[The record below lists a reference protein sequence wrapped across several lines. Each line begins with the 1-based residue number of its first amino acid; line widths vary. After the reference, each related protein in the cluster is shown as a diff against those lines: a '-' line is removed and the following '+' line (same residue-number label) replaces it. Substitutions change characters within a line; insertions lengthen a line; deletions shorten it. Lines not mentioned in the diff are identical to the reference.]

1 MPELNTALFTKVR
14 DQIVPNPESHEQ
26 ADFEAEYAEC
36 GVTRCVAG
44 WAILIDAQE
53 KGESITSFRDSL
65 RYQASGRAPSGYAQE
80 LLGLTE
86 IEADYLFFE
95 VDNEEAVEIV
105 RGCAAGIRPQFA
117 LDEEEL

>member
-26 ADFEAEYAEC
+26 ADFEDQYAEC

-53 KGESITSFRDSL
+53 KGEGITSFRYSAEY
-65 RYQASGRAPSGYAQE
+65 RMSGLAPSLFARE
-80 LLGLTE
+80 LLGLTCE
-86 IEADYLFFE
+86 ESARLFFQ

-105 RGCAAGIRPQFA
+105 KGCAAGIRPQFA
-117 LDEEEL
+117 LDEEDC